1 MLASVVVSQGKM
13 RKDCYLLLRKKEHS
27 YNSFRGVSM
36 HIQTIMCSC
45 GGAVNNRSKFVCTLL
60 SLNLLL
66 VLLLVPEQILGKVMS
81 SEKGDLSSTSLPTLS
96 SSTQAP
102 ESSEDET
109 SDPDSFAYLDDDPV
123 RFVNEDFVYEDEISH
138 HHNNLYQQVR
148 VQFYFFIQPYASMAY
163 QYMSISV
170 SMKSAF
176 KDRDIFYQWQDKKR
190 CTGC

>member
-1 MLASVVVSQGKM
+1 MLESFVVSQGKM
-13 RKDCYLLLRKKEHS
+13 SKDCYSLLRKKEHS

-45 GGAVNNRSKFVCTLL
+45 GGAVNNRSKFVCTVL

-66 VLLLVPEQILGKVMS
+66 VLILVPDQILGKVMS

-96 SSTQAP
+96 SSTQTP
-102 ESSEDET
+102 ESSED
-109 SDPDSFAYLDDDPV
+109 DSFAYLDDDPV

-148 VQFYFFIQPYASMAY
+148 VQFYFLFNLTPQSMAY
-163 QYMSISV
+163 QYMIY
-170 SMKSAF
+170 
-176 KDRDIFYQWQDKKR
+176 YQWNPHL
-190 CTGC
+190 